1 MLTQLHHDELLIIG
15 ARVPAERLVAQAAH
29 TLRTAAREGRN
40 MERVLPRGY
49 LAEVRRCLEEVSQAQ
64 RQREIREVER
74 RHLDEVVAEAFHEAK
89 VWRRHVA
96 HRIQEALHLGIP
108 VWEELVRIREART
121 AETLSQNLIAMV
133 ELLEPHIGQLPGQDW
148 KAVLDRGRRLAET
161 LDATLAASR
170 LHLHRLPESVR
181 EYYAAKGRLYMAL
194 KVINDAGWSLHSDS
208 GAEAARFNLDILYCT
223 SRGLH

>member
-15 ARVPAERLVAQAAH
+15 SRVPAERLVAQAAQ
-29 TLRTAAREGRN
+29 TLKAAVREGRN
-40 MERVLPRGY
+40 MDRVLPKGY
-49 LAEVRRCLEEVSQAQ
+49 LTEVRRCLEEVAQAQ
-64 RQREIREVER
+64 RQREIREVEG
-74 RHLDEVVAEAFHEAK
+74 RHLDEVVAQAFHEAK
-89 VWRRHVA
+89 VWRRQVA

-121 AETLSQNLIAMV
+121 AETLSQNLLAMV
-133 ELLEPHIGQLPGQDW
+133 ELLEPHVAQLPGRDW
-148 KAVLDRGRRLAET
+148 RAVLDRGRRLADT

-170 LHLHRLPESVR
+170 LHLQRLPESVR

-208 GAEAARFNLDILYCT
+208 GAEAARFNLDILY
-223 SRGLH
+223 RPPAHLH